1 MTALFEHLNPMPY
14 GDAQYMEV
22 DLGIRVSVWRRH
34 LDRAADSGLR
44 LPAVWQQ
51 FPDAAVH
58 VAWQSRQHVF
68 EISPWVMPVQLC

>member
-1 MTALFEHLNPMPY
+1 M
-14 GDAQYMEV
+14 
-22 DLGIRVSVWRRH
+22 VSVWRRH

-58 VAWQSRQHVF
+58 VSAMGQSEMRVARKRLKG
-68 EISPWVMPVQLC
+68 IKNA